1 MGAEAYDDCIH
12 VPCPRCQ
19 AERDAY
25 CRNPMTNR
33 PAQVP
38 CLQRLR
44 AAETD
49 RETGS
54 STGGVRERR
63 KIRPRRHQGAANRS
77 TEAVGEAK

>member
-25 CRNPMTNR
+25 CRNPMTDR

-49 RETGS
+49 RETGP
-54 STGGVRERR
+54 STGSAEASES
-63 KIRPRRHQGAANRS
+63 PP
-77 TEAVGEAK
+77 TETPGGSKLQHGGGR

>member
-25 CRNPMTNR
+25 CRNPVIDR

-54 STGGVRERR
+54 STGECGSAEKPAHGDTRGQQTATR
-63 KIRPRRHQGAANRS
+63 KR
-77 TEAVGEAK
+77 

>member
-25 CRNPMTNR
+25 CRNPMTDR

-49 RETGS
+49 RETGPS
-54 STGGVRERR
+54 TWECGSARKPAHGDTGGQQTATGRR
-63 KIRPRRHQGAANRS
+63 
-77 TEAVGEAK
+77 

>member
-19 AERDAY
+19 SERDAY
-25 CRNPMTNR
+25 CRNPMTDR

-38 CLQRLR
+38 CLQRLS

-49 RETGS
+49 REAGS
-54 STGGVRERR
+54 STGSAEASES
-63 KIRPRRHQGAANRS
+63 PP
-77 TEAVGEAK
+77 TETPGGSKPQHGGGR

>member
-19 AERDAY
+19 AERDTY
-25 CRNPMTNR
+25 CRNPVTDR

-38 CLQRLR
+38 CLMRLR

-54 STGGVRERR
+54 STWECGSAGKAAHGDTRWQQTATR
-63 KIRPRRHQGAANRS
+63 KR
-77 TEAVGEAK
+77 